1 MTIRIRSTAT
11 PYSQSEG
18 VRRIPTCASPPAAIR
33 TPGRSVQPNTR
44 LSTARTV
51 SGHSPVLRNE
61 IHFVDGPEERLTGP
75 NLTIFSL
82 ISAFGAELS
91 LYKER
96 IIHRKRSRRSSRPQ
110 APVDRQPISSS
121 NVP

>member
-1 MTIRIRSTAT
+1 MRIRSTAT

-51 SGHSPVLRNE
+51 SGRSPVLRNE

-91 LYKER
+91 LYTSGLSTAMPLTT
-96 IIHRKRSRRSSRPQ
+96 IQSATG
-110 APVDRQPISSS
+110 APSTDSPISSS

>member
-1 MTIRIRSTAT
+1 MRIRSTAT

-33 TPGRSVQPNTR
+33 IPGRSVQPNTR

-51 SGHSPVLRNE
+51 SGRSPVLRNE
-61 IHFVDGPEERLTGP
+61 IHFVDGPEGRLTGP

-91 LYKER
+91 LYKSGLSTAMPLTT
-96 IIHRKRSRRSSRPQ
+96 IQSATG
-110 APVDRQPISSS
+110 APSTDSPISSS